1 MDVFTATSSDAVST
15 DSVTLEGG
23 GGVCEEQAA
32 QIHNAPPSPPSFT
45 GLSVSASSLNQP
57 SYCYSTQ
64 TAYGVT
70 PLCQPITRPLL
81 EARGEG
87 GAGGADDPVLISAK
101 ILRRRL
107 HSAYS
112 QALDDADFAPNHH
125 RTASLPPIK
134 LTRTNT
140 LAESPAP
147 PEPPSSSEVTVAPR
161 GVGKFKAR
169 ASLPCINVPLLSRF
183 IGGGSSDKPAPIA
196 E

>member
-1 MDVFTATSSDAVST
+1 MTATSSDAVST
-15 DSVTLEGG
+15 DSVMLEE

-32 QIHNAPPSPPSFT
+32 QIHKAPPSPPSFT
-45 GLSVSASSLNQP
+45 GLSVSANSLNNP

-70 PLCQPITRPLL
+70 PLCQPITKPLL
-81 EARGEG
+81 EAR
-87 GAGGADDPVLISAK
+87 ADDPSHISAK

-140 LAESPAP
+140 MVESPAP
-147 PEPPSSSEVTVAPR
+147 PEPPSGGEVVSAPR
-161 GVGKFKAR
+161 GAGKFRSR
-169 ASLPCINVPLLSRF
+169 ASLPCINVPLLSRLV
-183 IGGGSSDKPAPIA
+183 GSSSDKPAPIA